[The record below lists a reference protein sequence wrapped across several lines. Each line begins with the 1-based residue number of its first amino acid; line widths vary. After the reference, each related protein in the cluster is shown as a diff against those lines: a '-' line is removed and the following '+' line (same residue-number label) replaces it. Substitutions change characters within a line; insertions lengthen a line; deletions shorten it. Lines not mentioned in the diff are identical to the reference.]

1 MTKLEKLFGILI
13 LISLVLK
20 LNILPYGGILLTVSM
35 MALVFYYLQFGKA
48 IFNDI
53 ELKKSLKKDSYKEV
67 PNSLITIS
75 KATGIGLSFVCVGI
89 LFKLNHWGSSS
100 MIFLVGLGI
109 ILLISAVTMIGWI
122 KSKNETYKRILSR
135 TLIIGGFGLIMVMIP
150 SLTITKVQFRNHPDY
165 IKVYEAYLQD
175 QDNEEIREKLDIE
188 FNKVTMSEKEF
199 EDFMENRLEE

>member
-1 MTKLEKLFGILI
+1 
-13 LISLVLK
+13 
-20 LNILPYGGILLTVSM
+20 
-35 MALVFYYLQFGKA
+35 
-48 IFNDI
+48 
-53 ELKKSLKKDSYKEV
+53 
-67 PNSLITIS
+67 
-75 KATGIGLSFVCVGI
+75 
-89 LFKLNHWGSSS
+89 
-100 MIFLVGLGI
+100 
-109 ILLISAVTMIGWI
+109 MIGWI